1 VARILGET
9 VGVLA
14 GEMRRPLDQ
23 SALNKELK
31 AIAAKLADGASTGEK
46 RLALLRR
53 QAELGDLRDAIAQR
67 ARRSAS

>member
-1 VARILGET
+1 
-9 VGVLA
+9 
-14 GEMRRPLDQ
+14 MRRPLDQ

-31 AIAAKLADGASTGEK
+31 SIAAKLADRGSTGEE

-67 ARRSAS
+67 ARRSH